1 MAKRKQRR
9 KMQKNQ
15 VKERRLVKRISQE
28 QMMGRERRDKIWN

>member
-1 MAKRKQRR
+1 MAKRKQKR

-28 QMMGRERRDKIWN
+28 QMMGREMRDKIWN